1 MKFMLVV
8 VITMGG
14 PVIGNDE
21 LTLELR
27 IPQASEVEC
36 LKSADTF
43 KFALPVISMDTRC
56 EPRKVGE
63 EPSIE
68 TV

>member
-14 PVIGNDE
+14 PVIGKDE

-43 KFALPVISMDTRC
+43 KFALPVISMDT
-56 EPRKVGE
+56 
-63 EPSIE
+63 
-68 TV
+68 